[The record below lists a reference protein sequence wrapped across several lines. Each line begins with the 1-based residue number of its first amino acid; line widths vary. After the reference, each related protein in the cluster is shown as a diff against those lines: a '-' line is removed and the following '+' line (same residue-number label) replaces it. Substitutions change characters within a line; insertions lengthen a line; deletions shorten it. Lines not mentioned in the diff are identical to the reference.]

1 MSNAADVGNFVWFN
15 VYLTGGSYT
24 PMSSPKLEQKDSP
37 ETGNTSETPL
47 YGKVFIGRNC
57 CSGKQCDSWASCLKV
72 NKLNT
77 IPGNFAVCQ

>member
-1 MSNAADVGNFVWFN
+1 MGLMLAIL
-15 VYLTGGSYT
+15 YLTGGSYT
-24 PMSSPKLEQKDSP
+24 PMPSPKLEQKDSP

-47 YGKVFIGRNC
+47 YGKVFIVRKC